1 MITLLCN
8 GTPPPAPPFVK
19 LKDVPQQIWW
29 PALSFG
35 LVWAK
40 HSSGCGRQCNAVVQ
54 GERKAE
60 LLDISQGARVE
71 NQFPFHHDLSPVPTV
86 VSSTT
91 TSFLSHPHWAAS
103 APLLSLPFLSVL
115 YYSYFISSLPNNFI
129 PNFSLLFT
137 FLLFLPPLYIFFFSF
152 SLIYFF
158 PLTFNSPYFYLS
170 SLSFSFLLA
179 FLCFFL

>member
-103 APLLSLPFLSVL
+103 APLLSLPFFSSRLSTYPSHTFYL
-115 YYSYFISSLPNNFI
+115 DRTERPPPSQTPHQQRDRIPIAHLSSHQ
-129 PNFSLLFT
+129 LFT
-137 FLLFLPPLYIFFFSF
+137 PI
-152 SLIYFF
+152 
-158 PLTFNSPYFYLS
+158 
-170 SLSFSFLLA
+170 
-179 FLCFFL
+179 

>member
-8 GTPPPAPPFVK
+8 GNPPPGPGTAPPFVK

-40 HSSGCGRQCNAVVQ
+40 RSSGCGRQCNAVVQ

-103 APLLSLPFLSVL
+103 APLLSLPLFFLFFLVCQPIHL
-115 YYSYFISSLPNNFI
+115 TLFTWIGQNDPLPPSLP
-129 PNFSLLFT
+129 PK
-137 FLLFLPPLYIFFFSF
+137 PPTNKEIE
-152 SLIYFF
+152 F
-158 PLTFNSPYFYLS
+158 P
-170 SLSFSFLLA
+170 
-179 FLCFFL
+179 